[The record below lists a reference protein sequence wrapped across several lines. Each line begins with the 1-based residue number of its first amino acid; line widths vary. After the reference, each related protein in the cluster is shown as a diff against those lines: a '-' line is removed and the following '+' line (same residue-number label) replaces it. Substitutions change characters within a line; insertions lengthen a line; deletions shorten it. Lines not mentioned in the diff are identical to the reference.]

1 MNLDEKFRQYK
12 LNTYLPEE
20 ETMQRPEALPSPDIV
35 SQLVTEGVSSV
46 VSDIEK
52 MPAQS
57 LYALGKGAIEGAVG
71 TPGDLISIIKGIYY
85 ASNTPEG
92 KNKLDEFTRG
102 MESSTVLPTTED
114 VKKFINE
121 LVPQLQTKATAAEST
136 GELLAPSGLA
146 TYATKN
152 VVKGVKKIT
161 KVLK

>member
-71 TPGDLISIIKGIYY
+71 TPGDLISIIKVVAKFSFNLFSACFENLKTIIYFLF
-85 ASNTPEG
+85 AHFQ
-92 KNKLDEFTRG
+92 L
-102 MESSTVLPTTED
+102 L
-114 VKKFINE
+114 KFF
-121 LVPQLQTKATAAEST
+121 LFHLF
-136 GELLAPSGLA
+136 LFC
-146 TYATKN
+146 
-152 VVKGVKKIT
+152 
-161 KVLK
+161 